1 MFPNVLFCCSFCCCV
16 FGLVLAFSDLLL
28 CFWSVCVLH
37 LQTTETPPYLSWV
50 FPVGCTWMNLIVCSF
65 SPLISTHLVN
75 WACWIRS
82 RGQEECSLI
91 GCSAEQMSANQK
103 LIRANRTNKNCQE
116 NTHFSNIAHLLG
128 GMVAQQVVLRFDH
141 EHWLLS
147 VQNLICSSGF
157 SSFLPPLQNIPVNGQ
172 VTLNCLRFE
181 WVCSWC
187 SAIDWHP
194 NSGSKC
200 SWDRLWI
207 HYKIWNTVWTMKFTQ
222 TALKQ
227 QHMTSNE

>member
-82 RGQEECSLI
+82 RGQKECSLI

-116 NTHFSNIAHLLG
+116 NTFLKY
-128 GMVAQQVVLRFDH
+128 
-141 EHWLLS
+141 
-147 VQNLICSSGF
+147 CSSAGWYGGTAG
-157 SSFLPPLQNIPVNGQ
+157 SVKVRSRAL
-172 VTLNCLRFE
+172 VT
-181 WVCSWC
+181 VCAES
-187 SAIDWHP
+187 HMF
-194 NSGSKC
+194 
-200 SWDRLWI
+200 LWI
-207 HYKIWNTVWTMKFTQ
+207 LQFPSASPKYSSKWTGDSQ
-222 TALKQ
+222 LP
-227 QHMTSNE
+227 